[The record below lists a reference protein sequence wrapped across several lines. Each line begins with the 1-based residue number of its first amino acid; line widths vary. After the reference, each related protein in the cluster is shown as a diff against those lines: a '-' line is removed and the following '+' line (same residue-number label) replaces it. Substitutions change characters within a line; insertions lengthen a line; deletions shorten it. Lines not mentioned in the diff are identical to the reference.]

1 MNVREDRP
9 KGSAGES
16 DWTERVERNLPLVSY
31 VLSKMISNLPASVD
45 REDLMAAGSLG
56 LTEAAR
62 NYDAARGVPFH
73 NYAVP
78 RIWGAMLDELR
89 RHDWLS
95 ADARKQVKRMNRSIA
110 DLRREGHDA
119 PTIEQISDNLG
130 CSTTQV
136 SRLMRLAS
144 RHSQSL
150 DVSEPAGE
158 TREGGLRRRV
168 AAEGP
173 RTPYEE
179 AELNDQKEM
188 LARAI
193 AELPERDKQVIVLH
207 YHEGLLLREIG
218 EVLGVSES
226 RVCQIHSQAVA
237 RLRAAMRC
245 AV

>member
-1 MNVREDRP
+1 MNVKEDTRAP
-9 KGSAGES
+9 QGQAEK
-16 DWTERVERNLPLVSY
+16 WTDRVERNLPLVSY
-31 VLSKMISNLPASVD
+31 VLSKVAGNLPPSVD
-45 REDLMAAGSLG
+45 RDDLMAAGSLG

-110 DLRREGHDA
+110 DLRREGHDS

-130 CSTTQV
+130 CSTNQV
-136 SRLMRLAS
+136 ARLMNLAG
-144 RHSQSL
+144 RQRQSL
-150 DVSEPAGE
+150 GSAEPAGE
-158 TREGGLRRRV
+158 AEEVGLRHRHGGT
-168 AAEGP
+168 AP
-173 RTPYEE
+173 RGPYEE
-179 AELNDQKEM
+179 AEFRDQKEA

-193 AELPERDKQVIVLH
+193 HKLPDREKQVIVLH

-218 EVLGVSES
+218 EALGVTES

-237 RLRAAMRC
+237 RLRTVLKC